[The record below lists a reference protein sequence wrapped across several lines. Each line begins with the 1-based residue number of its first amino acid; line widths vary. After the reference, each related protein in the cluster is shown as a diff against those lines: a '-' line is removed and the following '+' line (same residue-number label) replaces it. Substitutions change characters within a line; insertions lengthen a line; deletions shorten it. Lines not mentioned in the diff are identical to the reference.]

1 MADPFNLRRN
11 VVTSVIAFAA
21 NLALVFISYR
31 LVVQRD
37 GLGAVG
43 LWSTL
48 MAWIFVIRLG
58 DVGMSNAAV
67 RYAAALDPAQE
78 PLQVRRLI
86 DTAFVL
92 NAALFVVLTGVGWAV
107 YGANLRHIVPADEAS
122 VAVARAILPLLFAGF
137 LLQNLSGLALGAL
150 RAIHRGY
157 VAAWLSVAGTVL
169 QLLVVVPLV
178 GKIGLAALAWG
189 QIAQYGLMLVVGWG
203 GFLLGMRQIA
213 GQSGPLL
220 PVQGSMSV
228 LREML
233 SFSLKAQFANLLN
246 GLFEPLAKIL
256 LGRFGGLDLLGLF
269 ELAYKLIALPR
280 NAVVSGVQASVPAL
294 TRLMAS
300 DLGAARDLYDR
311 MLRRSVGLT
320 ALVLGAVVLASP
332 VVSWLWLGRIEP
344 SFSLFAALLAAGFL
358 LNGLGAPA
366 FVLGMA
372 SGRMRSNIESATLAL
387 GVMTVFLG
395 AAGLA
400 GLDWGMVAGVASGL
414 GAAGLYIK
422 RVNERLLSEGPT

>member
-1 MADPFNLRRN
+1 MADPFHLRRN

-21 NLALVFISYR
+21 TIAVTFISYR
-31 LVVQRD
+31 LVVLHG

-43 LWSTL
+43 LWSNL
-48 MAWIFVIRLG
+48 MAWIFLIRLG
-58 DVGMSNAAV
+58 DVGMANAAV
-67 RYAAALDPAQE
+67 RFAAALDPAEE
-78 PLQVRRLI
+78 PEQVRRHI

-92 NAALFVVLTGVGWAV
+92 NAALFLLLTAAGWAL
-107 YGANLRHIVPADEAS
+107 YAANLRHIVPGSEADVEI
-122 VAVARAILPLLFAGF
+122 ARAILPLLFAGF

-169 QLLVVVPLV
+169 QLVVVVPLV

-189 QIAQYGLMLVVGWG
+189 QIAQYGLMLLGGWG
-203 GFLLGMRQIA
+203 GFLWGMRQIT
-213 GQSGPLL
+213 GRTGPLL
-220 PVQGSMSV
+220 PVQASLSV

-233 SFSLKAQFANLLN
+233 GFSVKAQLANLLN
-246 GLFEPLAKIL
+246 GFFEPFAKIL
-256 LGRFGGLDLLGLF
+256 LGRFGGLELLGLF

-300 DLGAARDLYDR
+300 DLEAARHLYQR
-311 MLRRSVGLT
+311 MLRRSLTVT

-332 VVSWLWLGRIEP
+332 LVSWLWLGRLEP
-344 SFSLFAALLAAGFL
+344 QFSLFAALLAVGFL
-358 LNGLGAPA
+358 CNGLGAPA

-372 SGRMRSNIESATLAL
+372 SGRMRGNIQSAVLAL
-387 GVMTVFLG
+387 GVMPLCLA
-395 AAGLA
+395 AAGTA
-400 GLDWGMVAGVASGL
+400 GLDWGMVAGVALGL

-422 RVNERLLSEGPT
+422 RVNERLLPERSR

>member
-1 MADPFNLRRN
+1 MADPFHLRRN

-31 LVVQRD
+31 LVVQYD

-43 LWSTL
+43 LWSNL

-58 DVGMSNAAV
+58 DVGMANAAV
-67 RYAAALDPAQE
+67 RFAAALDPAQE
-78 PLQVRRLI
+78 PDQVRRHI

-92 NAALFVVLTGVGWAV
+92 NAVLFLVLTGAGWAV
-107 YGANLRHIVPADEAS
+107 YATNLGHIVPGGEANLTI
-122 VAVARAILPLLFAGF
+122 ARAILPLLFAGF

-169 QLLVVVPLV
+169 QLVVVVPLV

-189 QIAQYGLMLVVGWG
+189 QIAQYGLTLLGGWG
-203 GFLLGMRQIA
+203 GFLLGMHQIT
-213 GQSGPLL
+213 GKTGPLL
-220 PVQGSMSV
+220 PVRASTSV

-233 SFSLKAQFANLLN
+233 GFSVKAQFANLLN

-269 ELAYKLIALPR
+269 ELSYKLIALPR
-280 NAVVSGVQASVPAL
+280 NAVVSGVQASVPSL

-300 DLGAARDLYDR
+300 DREAARQLYQR
-311 MLRRSVGLT
+311 TLRRSLNMTV
-320 ALVLGAVVLASP
+320 LVLGAVILASP
-332 VVSWLWLGRIEP
+332 LVSWLWLGRIEP
-344 SFSLFAALLAAGFL
+344 KFSLFATLLGAGFL

-372 SGRMRSNIESATLAL
+372 SGRMRGNIQSAALAL
-387 GVMTVFLG
+387 GVMTLCLG
-395 AAGLA
+395 AASTS
-400 GLDWGMVAGVASGL
+400 GLDWGMVAGVAL
-414 GAAGLYIK
+414 GIGVAGLYIK
-422 RVNERLLSEGPT
+422 WVNERLLSGGSS